1 LRDATDQ
8 TTYGMTTI
16 DVSKAPINNWFS
28 FSFTIQVV
36 STAPS
41 TANPFFVEFPAG
53 SNGGFEFNLISCFPP
68 TFKNRPNGARIDIA
82 QASADLK
89 PGYVR
94 LSGGDDLEGHTIPER
109 FILE

>member
-1 LRDATDQ
+1 
-8 TTYGMTTI
+8 
-16 DVSKAPINNWFS
+16 
-28 FSFTIQVV
+28 
-36 STAPS
+36 
-41 TANPFFVEFPAG
+41 VEFPAG
-53 SNGGFEFNLISCFPP
+53 SNGDFEFNLISCFPP

>member
-1 LRDATDQ
+1 
-8 TTYGMTTI
+8 MTTI